1 LKKIRDLKPIDAY
14 RAYVDDAINEKL
26 LTYKEINNDPEATI
40 VNNENRPKLSKL
52 A

>member
-1 LKKIRDLKPIDAY
+1 MKKIRDLKPIDAY

-40 VNNENRPKLSKL
+40 VNN
-52 A
+52 